1 MTDEKL
7 FEFLRKS
14 IFHMKQRLEYHQML
28 YKLTKHSKKKQ
39 KHLENIN
46 IMREVILSAYEEYG
60 WH

>member
-1 MTDEKL
+1 MTEEKL
-7 FEFLRKS
+7 FEFQRKS
-14 IFHMKQRLEYHQML
+14 ISLM
-28 YKLTKHSKKKQ
+28 KQ